1 MRLLGTLMIVVVA
14 LLHIGFA
21 WLEMIAWTK
30 PIGLS
35 VFDMTAE
42 EAAISAQLA
51 LNQGFYNL
59 MLAVALLSCLFYSS
73 RNTARVILMII
84 IAVGIFGG
92 LTVSPKIYLLQA
104 LPALIAWILVR
115 VHVARENKTSIS
127 FDQ

>member
-42 EAAISAQLA
+42 EAAIFFKDNNIDNLPSWHDASFGLSAALLLPGLPTSVFYDKRGREIARVSGEADWTSDEALA
-51 LNQGFYNL
+51 L
-59 MLAVALLSCLFYSS
+59 
-73 RNTARVILMII
+73 IDE
-84 IAVGIFGG
+84 
-92 LTVSPKIYLLQA
+92 LTGP
-104 LPALIAWILVR
+104 
-115 VHVARENKTSIS
+115 
-127 FDQ
+127 